1 MCLEKD
7 GVVLFFLAF
16 LSVGFFVC
24 LLFSRED
31 ALVGFLVYLMALC
44 SLFSLSRLVFFGG
57 GHVFFLFKRH
67 VFVVN
72 VRNTFV
78 LVGYIISLY
87 IIIRKD

>member
-44 SLFSLSRLVFFGG
+44 SLFSLSLDWCSFGEG
-57 GHVFFLFKRH
+57 MYSFCLTG
-67 VFVVN
+67 
-72 VRNTFV
+72 T
-78 LVGYIISLY
+78 SL
-87 IIIRKD
+87 